1 MSKLTRAVTT
11 LAGVALLGIVTAV
24 ATATITD
31 EHGPTRPARAN
42 HLRGLEIVA
51 THSLSNSVTPKQ
63 LIAECPPGKKLVGGG
78 GKIILQPGAAGGV
91 YLTWNGPADEDD
103 GVQIPPSE
111 TIWVVR
117 ADEGLLGTIANWQI
131 QAFAVC
137 AFPDHPT
144 NVAIASFTARTS
156 SRRGVTLRW
165 RAASEFGAL
174 GYNVWRFARGKG
186 VKVNRTLIA
195 AKPAERA
202 GGATYRL
209 LDRSV
214 KRGVAYTYRLQVL
227 KTNGTRTWAATAA
240 VRAR

>member
-24 ATATITD
+24 ATATIRD
-31 EHGPTRPARAN
+31 EDGPTRPAAAN
-42 HLRGLEIVA
+42 HLRGLEIVP
-51 THSLSNSVTPKQ
+51 THSSYNSDTPKQ
-63 LIAECPPGKKLVGGG
+63 LVAECPAGKKLVGGG
-78 GKIILQPGAAGGV
+78 GKIILQPGAAGLV

-137 AFPDHPT
+137 AFPDHAT
-144 NVAIASFTARTS
+144 NVAIASFTARMS
-156 SRRGVTLRW
+156 SGRGVTLRW

-195 AKPAERA
+195 AKPADRA
-202 GGATYRL
+202 GGPTYRL

-214 KRGVAYTYRLQVL
+214 ARGVAYTYRLQVV
-227 KTNGTRTWAATAA
+227 KTNGTRAWAATAA